1 MTQAN
6 SQTNKVQVID
16 RASEVLTVLSRH
28 PDGMTLTELARETG
42 LHKATVLRFLTSLQQ
57 NGLAEKQASGKH
69 WALGPAIFE
78 MASRAG
84 RRHDLRE
91 IARPIMQAICDE
103 TGQTVQLAV
112 LGGNEISYVEKVEP
126 ADLVVKINSQVGSRR
141 PVHCTALGKAIC
153 AHLDWDTAR
162 AILDAHGMEARTART
177 ITSPEAFKREL
188 QTVREQGHAMDDREY
203 NDLVTC
209 AAAPVWNAAGIVVAG
224 LSISI
229 PGIASEPEQHAAV
242 VESVK
247 KGAAQVSLKLG
258 WDGRGDDSRGLSGVE
273 PA

>member
-6 SQTNKVQVID
+6 SQASKVQVID
-16 RASEVLTVLSRH
+16 RASEVLSVLSRH
-28 PDGMTLTELARETG
+28 PDGMTLTELTRETG

-153 AHLDWDTAR
+153 AHLDRDTVR

-177 ITSPEAFKREL
+177 ITSPEAFEREL

-209 AAAPVWNAAGIVVAG
+209 AAAPVRNAAGIVVAG

-229 PGIASEPEQHAAV
+229 PGISSEADRQAEIVEAVKEGAS
-242 VESVK
+242 
-247 KGAAQVSLKLG
+247 QVSRRLG
-258 WDGRGDDSRGLSGVE
+258 WDGVEGDGHDLSGVE